1 MGLFASTPLRVV
13 SGFLWAFLPL
23 RKLQWHL
30 FSNFCRI
37 PCGAYCA
44 KSPFALAHYPPSFT
58 QPGKQL
64 TWQIC
69 PHAVSA
75 GTCLPGVRR
84 CPKALVLL
92 LEIFGVRGWIW
103 CWKHRNE
110 LMGFLE
116 IKILVKQLLCWYGM
130 TMYFQETRLEQN
142 WTFQK
147 MTSDSSLF
155 PNEVSTSTLGTAVLP
170 AKPVLLR
177 ESWQVGCL

>member
-1 MGLFASTPLRVV
+1 MGSCGRFYPLENCNDTFSPISVELHVVHSVLSRLLHWHITLHPLHSQENSWHGKSALMQYQQEPACLEWEDAPRRLF
-13 SGFLWAFLPL
+13 
-23 RKLQWHL
+23 
-30 FSNFCRI
+30 
-37 PCGAYCA
+37 
-44 KSPFALAHYPPSFT
+44 
-58 QPGKQL
+58 
-64 TWQIC
+64 
-69 PHAVSA
+69 
-75 GTCLPGVRR
+75 
-84 CPKALVLL
+84 LL

-170 AKPVLLR
+170 ANPVLLH